1 MKQLIYIVGMGPG
14 EENMMTGQ
22 AIQALEQSDIIVGYT
37 TYLDLLG
44 ERFAQKEKKTTG
56 MRQEIE
62 RCKLCFE
69 EAAKGKVV
77 SMLCSGD
84 AGVYGMAAPMLEI
97 GKDYPECELVVIPGV
112 TAACSGAAAL
122 GAPVNH
128 DFCVISLSD
137 LLTPWVVIE
146 KRLQAAVQ
154 GDFVIVLYNP
164 SSRKRSDYLQ
174 RACDIMLANGAT
186 EERACGFVENI
197 GREETKVTCCNLGE
211 LREKQVNMF
220 TTVFIGNTQSEIIAN
235 RLVTK
240 RGYHL

>member
-14 EENMMTGQ
+14 EENMMTQQ
-22 AIQALEQSDIIVGYT
+22 AIQALEKSDVIIGYT

-44 ERFAQKEKKTTG
+44 ERFAHKEKMTTG

-62 RCKLCFE
+62 RCRLCFV
-69 EAAKGKVV
+69 EAQKGKIV

-97 GKDYPECELVVIPGV
+97 GKDYPDCELVVVPGV

-122 GAPVNH
+122 GAPINH

-137 LLTPWVVIE
+137 LLTPWEIIE
-146 KRLQAAVQ
+146 KRLQAAIQ
-154 GDFVIVLYNP
+154 GDFAIVLYNP

-174 RACDIMLANGAT
+174 RACDIMLESGAL
-186 EERACGFVENI
+186 ENRACGFVENI
-197 GREETKVTCCNLGE
+197 GRSETSTTCCTLGE
-211 LREKQVNMF
+211 LRGKQVNMF
-220 TTVFIGNTQSEIIAN
+220 TTVFIGNSQTQIISN
-235 RLVTK
+235 RLVTQ